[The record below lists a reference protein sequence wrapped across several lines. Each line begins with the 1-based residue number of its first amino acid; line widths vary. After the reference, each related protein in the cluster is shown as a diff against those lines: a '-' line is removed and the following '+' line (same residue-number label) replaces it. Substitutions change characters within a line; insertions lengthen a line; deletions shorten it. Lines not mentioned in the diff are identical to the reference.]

1 MPISLSLKLFIIYA
15 REDQPAL
22 LELKAKVYRTVTHIV
37 SFLLLFLFFPYVSSA
52 CFCSGIALA
61 DENIKT
67 HDAVFIGVL
76 ANIKKTDSLFSTI
89 GGDWPGHYY
98 NFKVLRYNKG
108 LGKNCD
114 YVSVFDLPGSTC
126 IGFLKS
132 AAEGDTIL
140 VFAYHLGD
148 SYGYQ
153 FLKGSQ
159 CDRYAFISRPK
170 HLESQKSGHRLLSES
185 EQVFV
190 NDATQW
196 HIPVYSDIRAQPA
209 KELPKETPFRPTILQ
224 ILLVFSALG
233 NLTLLFL
240 LMRNNKKS

>member
-1 MPISLSLKLFIIYA
+1 MPDSTPLNPFIICA
-15 REDQPAL
+15 REDRPAV
-22 LELKAKVYRTVTHIV
+22 LELNEKPHLKVTHV
-37 SFLLLFLFFPYVSSA
+37 VLLLLLLLFFPRMSSA
-52 CFCSGIALA
+52 CFCSEIAMA

-140 VFAYHLGD
+140 VFAHHLGN

-190 NDATQW
+190 NDTAQW
-196 HIPVYSDIRAQPA
+196 HIPVYSDRRAQPA

-224 ILLVFSALG
+224 ILLIFSVLG